1 MHLYFRCF
9 PPAFHALQSSFL
21 LRHHCLEHKADI
33 LVLYCKSN
41 LFSLRSIALIRLRRC
56 SIGLQTHSHTD
67 CNMPPPKTKNNASRV
82 INKSRFCEGSMSD
95 RTSVIPPVHFLGP
108 DEKAALERPV
118 PVATDDAPTRE
129 KSQLQTFSRRSGTRL
144 LAQAW
149 EGVRGRLR
157 LRKEHVPQQQQQ
169 QEQQQDKTEDER
181 LFSAWT
187 AGFGS
192 AAAAAQANE
201 TERPQTSHG
210 DTPSSRT
217 RSKRAAK
224 KASQP
229 NLAASAYADADDVL
243 ASYKQLIS
251 EGFFKANAIHST
263 RVPAPGPPPGVPP
276 PPAPTQ
282 QQRDQLVP
290 KPRKVTAGSIA
301 TVSAPPAW
309 PLAQAPVTPTVVRVP
324 SAMRSP
330 ASASS
335 RGTKRA
341 MDDDDSA
348 DEDEG
353 MEGQDEIGS
362 PIRIKDT
369 PPKRKLRKTTSSDVV
384 LVPKMRRAGRRS
396 VSASNS
402 SGSQPNKLTK
412 RAPTPHRPGSLIRG
426 VGDSLG
432 LGGSMRSRGRDDG
445 ARPMSVVPDA
455 NRGIPSVPALPAKF
469 TYGEDRENNG
479 PWRGLRLR

>member
-1 MHLYFRCF
+1 
-9 PPAFHALQSSFL
+9 
-21 LRHHCLEHKADI
+21 
-33 LVLYCKSN
+33 
-41 LFSLRSIALIRLRRC
+41 
-56 SIGLQTHSHTD
+56 
-67 CNMPPPKTKNNASRV
+67 MPPPKAKNNASRV
-82 INKSRFCEGSMSD
+82 LNKSRFCEGSMSD
-95 RTSVIPPVHFLGP
+95 RTSAVPPVHFLGP
-108 DEKAALERPV
+108 DQKAALEQPLL
-118 PVATDDAPTRE
+118 VAADDAAPRE
-129 KSQLQTFSRRSGTRL
+129 KSHHQTFSRRSGTRL

-149 EGVRGRLR
+149 EGVRGKLR
-157 LRKEHVPQQQQQ
+157 LRKEQAPQQGK
-169 QEQQQDKTEDER
+169 EQQQDRTEDEK

-192 AAAAAQANE
+192 VAAAAQAE
-201 TERPQTSHG
+201 EAERPQTSHG

-217 RSKRAAK
+217 RSKRATK

-229 NLAASAYADADDVL
+229 NLAASAYADEDDVL
-243 ASYKQLIS
+243 ASYKQLVS

-282 QQRDQLVP
+282 HQRDQLVP
-290 KPRKVTAGSIA
+290 KPRKVTTGSIA
-301 TVSAPPAW
+301 TMSTAPPAW

-341 MDDDDSA
+341 MDDDDDSDDDEA
-348 DEDEG
+348 DGE
-353 MEGQDEIGS
+353 MEGQDDIGP

-384 LVPKMRRAGRRS
+384 LVPKMRRGGRRS
-396 VSASNS
+396 VSASS
-402 SGSQPNKLTK
+402 SSASQPNKLTK
-412 RAPTPHRPGSLIRG
+412 RAPTPHRPGSLMRG
-426 VGDSLG
+426 VGDTLG
-432 LGGSMRSRGRDDG
+432 LSSSTRSRGRDDSK
-445 ARPMSVVPDA
+445 RPMSVVPDA